1 MPDVLNLTEAT
12 GRDDLFLCGWRV
24 RSEIPLPEL
33 APWAG
38 DDRQPDLTIRTGPIP
53 ARLDGGFD
61 VTPLLQVTPDK
72 QARLS
77 IDDIATYWLKSA
89 SEVVIDP
96 QMPVDSPDVRIFFF
110 GTILGL
116 LCHRRGLFP
125 LHASCVSIGGRAVAI
140 SGMSG
145 AGKSTL
151 AAALTR
157 QGHALLSDDVCVID
171 PSVAGGPVVLPAFPR
186 VKLWEDSLLA
196 MGMTSTELPENRPGQ
211 RKFHFRF
218 AEAASFQTAP
228 VPLRAIYLL
237 TLQNAPLAGQQNI
250 ETLAA
255 MPAITHLHKEIYR
268 RRTADAWGLSPDL
281 FKALGQIV
289 SKVAVHRL
297 TRGTDLADLSSMVE
311 RLEAH
316 AES

>member
-1 MPDVLNLTEAT
+1 MISPA
-12 GRDDLFLCGWRV
+12 DDLFLCGWRV

-33 APWAG
+33 APWNG
-38 DDRQPDLTIRTGPIP
+38 DERAPDLRIRTGTIP
-53 ARLDGGFD
+53 TRLDGALD
-61 VTPLLQVTPDK
+61 VTPLLQVTPDR

-77 IDDIATYWLKSA
+77 IDGIATYWLKSLH
-89 SEVVIDP
+89 EVVIDP

-125 LHASCVSIGGRAVAI
+125 LHASCIAIDGKAVAI

-157 QGHALLSDDVCVID
+157 RGHTLLSDDVCVID
-171 PSVAGGPVVLPAFPR
+171 PSAGGGPVVLPAFPR
-186 VKLWEDSLLA
+186 VKLWEDSLQA
-196 MGMTSTELPENRPGQ
+196 MGLGSTDLPENRPGQ

-218 AEAASFQTAP
+218 TDAVSFQTEP
-228 VPLRAIYLL
+228 VPLKAVYLL
-237 TLQNAPLAGQQNI
+237 TASNAPLHEQADI
-250 ETLAA
+250 EPLAV
-255 MPAITHLHKEIYR
+255 MRAITSLHKEIYR
-268 RRTADAWGLSPDL
+268 RRTADVWGLSPDL

-289 SKVAVHRL
+289 SAVDVYRL
-297 TRGTDLADLSSMVE
+297 IRGPDLADLGAMVQ
-311 RLEAH
+311 RFEAH
-316 AES
+316 AAS